1 MMNICGDKCRCISS
15 RLTGVVNMIFASDK
29 PWPEKLRV
37 IISGA
42 LCIGYTTDFLDV
54 IDLGALVSGYNPRVF
69 KDVKMATCVLDN
81 IDTGSPAKKVWRW
94 VYFPDNCENLFV
106 NEHFNRIASEVIDS
120 SVRRSSW
127 LDRKFHWNWTGHNH
141 KRPDHQLRLPWF
153 RKFLVAGFKVWR
165 KLGRPMKTGCNR
177 SFTYIRNTPRT
188 QKICTINFL
197 GYKIVYITKLWLWV
211 AIIIHYQTEW
221 TV

>member
-1 MMNICGDKCRCISS
+1 MTTWLRHTTMSQQPVSTTCNDNPTTTCDNHTTMTRDNKPMTRHDK
-15 RLTGVVNMIFASDK
+15 
-29 PWPEKLRV
+29 E
-37 IISGA
+37 
-42 LCIGYTTDFLDV
+42 TDT
-54 IDLGALVSGYNPRVF
+54 SKWWCSN
-69 KDVKMATCVLDN
+69 
-81 IDTGSPAKKVWRW
+81 DTGQCH
-94 VYFPDNCENLFV
+94 DNN
-106 NEHFNRIASEVIDS
+106 NEDMEQQHNKDNNNNMEWWHDQVTQQWHTMTA

-127 LDRKFHWNWTGHNH
+127 LDRKFHWNWTGHNR
-141 KRPDHQLRLPWF
+141 KRPDHQLWLPWF
-153 RKFLVAGFKVWR
+153 RKFSVAGFKVWQ

-197 GYKIVYITKLWLWV
+197 GYKIVYITRLWLWV